1 MRYVAGN
8 RAILNHARDGKDLHL
23 FKQAQ
28 KGHVRYVGQ
37 VICTGSS
44 YKDAPDAQGHLRK
57 AIVFELTPIAEDVGG
72 RFCPSSA
79 LPHMRRPCGSVSV
92 CEGWQPGYNPKPIRS
107 LARRLCQQHSQR
119 LVRCFCKAGAAEYLS
134 SISFCCP
141 SKYRS
146 RKGPAHF
153 REPALRPRIAF
164 VGNAGCWV
172 RERVQDREAG
182 QGSESPYVTPDQR
195 DR

>member
-79 LPHMRRPCGSVSV
+79 LPHAASKRECLGLRG
-92 CEGWQPGYNPKPIRS
+92 
-107 LARRLCQQHSQR
+107 LA
-119 LVRCFCKAGAAEYLS
+119 A
-134 SISFCCP
+134 
-141 SKYRS
+141 
-146 RKGPAHF
+146 
-153 REPALRPRIAF
+153 
-164 VGNAGCWV
+164 
-172 RERVQDREAG
+172 RVQSETNSKLGKAFMPTALATIG
-182 QGSESPYVTPDQR
+182 KMFLQGGRCGIP
-195 DR
+195 